1 MALLLVLLTLLALS
15 ALTAALVAMSSTE
28 TTVNANYRSEEMA
41 FFASR
46 AGLYEVTD
54 RMMQNNANSIATNI
68 MTATGGPPFGAV
80 IPSATGGIVYLINQT
95 TATGTVAPWSTTNSY
110 VDDELC
116 HEGYTITGMSSATP
130 DVACTTLP
138 SGSTWYST
146 VTSNAPWN
154 GTTAAMPYEW
164 VRVNWKLNN
173 SASYLTGT
181 TVNHVTTLSASTY
194 SVNGTQAAASPVCWN
209 GASEVVLTSGSSCN
223 TLTTGGTAATP
234 VFVITALGV
243 TSTGARQMVQEEV
256 AAQPPTVISTP
267 AGFSDPDGFFAASSS
282 CSPSALQIAGNA
294 STDGYSSAHGGTY
307 TATKSNALGSV
318 GSNGSVSLGG
328 TSTNVGGN
336 IHVQHVTVN
345 GTCPN
350 SDVFT
355 SGHPTYGGVVPIT
368 NYTPPVP
375 SIPPPGMLNETISSA
390 VTLSPGSYGN
400 ISVSTPHG
408 ILTLTGPGVYNVDC
422 LSVGSNSTVQ
432 ISPATT
438 QIIINVTGDAA
449 CGGSPISLSANSVS
463 NTSLIAANL
472 MINYA
477 GTQAV
482 TITGG
487 ASGYYVLNAPN
498 APVTIHGGSDLYG
511 AVVANTIDD
520 SGGVNLH
527 FDNAL
532 TVSTSPATITYSSVT
547 SSYQTI
553 AFKSL
558 PY

>member
-1 MALLLVLLTLLALS
+1 MAKITRNRERGVALLLVLLTLLVLS

-80 IPSATGGIVYLINQT
+80 IPSATGGIFYLINQT
-95 TATGTVAPWSTTNSY
+95 TATGTVAPWSTTNTY

-116 HEGYTITGMSSATP
+116 HEGYTITGMSSAPP

-138 SGSTWYST
+138 TGSTWYST
-146 VTSNAPWN
+146 VNSNTPWS

-181 TVNHVTTLSASTY
+181 TVNHVTTLSTSTY

-234 VFVITALGV
+234 VFVITALGI

-294 STDGYSSAHGGTY
+294 YGR
-307 TATKSNALGSV
+307 L
-318 GSNGSVSLGG
+318 LQRQWW
-328 TSTNVGGN
+328 NVYDYE
-336 IHVQHVTVN
+336 VERARKRR
-345 GTCPN
+345 
-350 SDVFT
+350 
-355 SGHPTYGGVVPIT
+355 
-368 NYTPPVP
+368 
-375 SIPPPGMLNETISSA
+375 L
-390 VTLSPGSYGN
+390 
-400 ISVSTPHG
+400 
-408 ILTLTGPGVYNVDC
+408 
-422 LSVGSNSTVQ
+422 
-432 ISPATT
+432 
-438 QIIINVTGDAA
+438 
-449 CGGSPISLSANSVS
+449 
-463 NTSLIAANL
+463 
-472 MINYA
+472 
-477 GTQAV
+477 
-482 TITGG
+482 
-487 ASGYYVLNAPN
+487 
-498 APVTIHGGSDLYG
+498 
-511 AVVANTIDD
+511 
-520 SGGVNLH
+520 
-527 FDNAL
+527 
-532 TVSTSPATITYSSVT
+532 
-547 SSYQTI
+547 
-553 AFKSL
+553 
-558 PY
+558 